1 MLLLERE
8 GKYHPVNQGAPI
20 TLPNEDHMAFCEG
33 YDYETEWFQAR
44 ERLRKKRLRS
54 IHCILGPN
62 NMSGFDRIQMAMDA
76 VSWIL
81 YWGSAHKEFDKS
93 LKRLAEFVK
102 YLCGWTTQAEENW
115 LDQQERPKDSSFLTC
130 GKTLSRELRHSRQR
144 WLFSERGSMN
154 IADLFDEM
162 GYNSPKE
169 YGISGAE
176 FAAFLLCN
184 PKQRFFVDIHMQWE
198 WKPFSCSTFVSI

>member
-154 IADLFDEM
+154 IADRLMRWATAVPRNMVFQVQSLQHFCYATPSRD
-162 GYNSPKE
+162 
-169 YGISGAE
+169 
-176 FAAFLLCN
+176 
-184 PKQRFFVDIHMQWE
+184 
-198 WKPFSCSTFVSI
+198 FS